1 MGPKVSVIICV
12 YNGGKTIGRC
22 IDSILNQD
30 YDNYEIIVVN
40 DGSVDGTE
48 SVCRGYGDKIVYFR
62 NKVNLGV
69 AGARNRGFSLS
80 RGDYVAY
87 TDSDCVAEKNWLSA
101 LVRYA
106 LDNKVEA
113 LGGAVLTP
121 GDLGF
126 FARCVG
132 TLHKPAA
139 ILQSEN
145 IAKDIPTANALFSK
159 SLYSETKGFDET
171 FRVSNEDT
179 DLLIRMQLKGRDIH
193 YEPRAKVYHYHKNNV
208 RSFIKWRFDTGVGLC
223 MLAKKYSFRVNRTYN
238 LFNLALIP
246 FLIIATS
253 VALAVQPL
261 VIPAGVLV
269 LFFGQLV
276 RNYVKDRSDFKFS
289 EILGGVLLGW
299 LLRLVTSVGFFYGLL
314 VLPKEHKAVHEI
326 VDQRESPDLRKIS
339 HQ

>member
-1 MGPKVSVIICV
+1 MGPKVSVVVIV
-12 YNGGKTIGRC
+12 YNGEKTIGRC

-48 SVCRGYGDKIVYFR
+48 NICRRYADKIVYFR
-62 NKVNLGV
+62 NKVNMGV

-80 RGDYVAY
+80 RGEYIAY
-87 TDSDCVAEKNWLSA
+87 TDSDCVADRDWLST
-101 LVRYA
+101 LVGYA
-106 LDNKVEA
+106 VDNKADV

-121 GDLGF
+121 KDLNF

-159 SLYSETKGFDET
+159 SLYGEVKGFDET

-208 RSFIKWRFDTGVGLC
+208 HSFAKWRFDTGLGLC
-223 MLAKKYSFRVNRTYN
+223 MLAKKHSFKVNRMYN

-246 FLIIATS
+246 FLLLVTLVGLIAGPIILP
-253 VALAVQPL
+253 VGMLALFL
-261 VIPAGVLV
+261 
-269 LFFGQLV
+269 GQLM
-276 RNYVKDRSDFKFS
+276 RNYVKDRDNFKFG
-289 EILGGVLLGW
+289 EILGGVFLGW
-299 LLRLVTSVGFFYGLL
+299 LLRLVTSVGFYYGLL
-314 VLPKEHKAVHEI
+314 VLPKEHKAIHEVI
-326 VDQRESPDLRKIS
+326 GQRESRDLRNAL
-339 HQ
+339 H